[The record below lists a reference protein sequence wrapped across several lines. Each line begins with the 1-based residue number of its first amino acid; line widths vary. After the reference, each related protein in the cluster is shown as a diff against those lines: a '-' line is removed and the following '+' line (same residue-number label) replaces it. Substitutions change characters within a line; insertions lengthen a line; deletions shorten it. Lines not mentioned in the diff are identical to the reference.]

1 MHIDLICGWCKE
13 EDFGKEINE
22 RRGGPPRPTPI
33 RFRGRAN
40 DTAMRR
46 IIITTIIMGTVL
58 AVHAAE
64 KEATV
69 AQFTLSSPSFR
80 NNQPMPAKHSC
91 EGEDASPALKW
102 EGAPAGT
109 KSFALI
115 VDDPDAPGGSWVHW
129 VIYNVSVTGNE
140 LPESVYKTESI
151 RWDKH
156 STSADA
162 VGAARQGI
170 NDFGNVGYG
179 GPCPPRGHGV
189 HHYHFRLYAL
199 DTDLNLAPRVTRK
212 QLESAMKGHILAQA
226 ELIGTYQRE

>member
-1 MHIDLICGWCKE
+1 MRTKICIVAILLSACVWA
-13 EDFGKEINE
+13 
-22 RRGGPPRPTPI
+22 RGEG
-33 RFRGRAN
+33 
-40 DTAMRR
+40 
-46 IIITTIIMGTVL
+46 
-58 AVHAAE
+58 

-102 EGAPAGT
+102 EDAPAGT

-129 VIYNVSVTGNE
+129 VMYGIAAITKE
-140 LPESVYKTESI
+140 LPENVAKTDTVAALGSVK
-151 RWDKH
+151 
-156 STSADA
+156 
-162 VGAARQGI
+162 QGRT
-170 NDFGNVGYG
+170 DFDRAGYG

-226 ELIGTYQRE
+226 ELVGTYQRE

>member
-1 MHIDLICGWCKE
+1 MILVR
-13 EDFGKEINE
+13 NE
-22 RRGGPPRPTPI
+22 PMSKI
-33 RFRGRAN
+33 LAI
-40 DTAMRR
+40 A
-46 IIITTIIMGTVL
+46 IILGIAVT
-58 AVHAAE
+58 VHAAE

-69 AQFTLSSPSFR
+69 AQFTLSSPNFR

-91 EGEDASPALKW
+91 EGDDASPSLKW

-129 VIYNVSVTGNE
+129 VIYGIAASTTE
-140 LPESVYKTESI
+140 LPENVAKT
-151 RWDKH
+151 D
-156 STSADA
+156 T
-162 VGAARQGI
+162 VAALGGVKQGRT
-170 NDFGNVGYG
+170 DFDRAGYG

-226 ELIGTYQRE
+226 ELIGTYQRD

>member
-1 MHIDLICGWCKE
+1 MRTKICIVAMMVSACMWA
-13 EDFGKEINE
+13 
-22 RRGGPPRPTPI
+22 RGEG
-33 RFRGRAN
+33 
-40 DTAMRR
+40 
-46 IIITTIIMGTVL
+46 
-58 AVHAAE
+58 

-91 EGEDASPALKW
+91 EGEDASPSLKW
-102 EGAPAGT
+102 EGAPSGT

-129 VIYNVSVTGNE
+129 VIYNMPAATAGFPENIKQVDLVAAVWPNGLKLSGWKVGEGGLTPE
-140 LPESVYKTESI
+140 TLADLP
-151 RWDKH
+151 
-156 STSADA
+156 
-162 VGAARQGI
+162 GAKQGM
-170 NDFGNVGYG
+170 NSFGKVGYG

-212 QLESAMKGHILAQA
+212 QLESAMNGHILAQA
-226 ELIGTYQRE
+226 ELVGTYQRE

>member
-1 MHIDLICGWCKE
+1 MRTKICIVAILLSACVWA
-13 EDFGKEINE
+13 
-22 RRGGPPRPTPI
+22 RGEG
-33 RFRGRAN
+33 
-40 DTAMRR
+40 
-46 IIITTIIMGTVL
+46 
-58 AVHAAE
+58 

-91 EGEDASPALKW
+91 EGEDASPSLKW

-115 VDDPDAPGGSWVHW
+115 CDDPDAPGGSWVHW
-129 VIYNVSVTGNE
+129 VMYGIAASTKE
-140 LPESVYKTESI
+140 LPENVAKT
-151 RWDKH
+151 D
-156 STSADA
+156 T
-162 VGAARQGI
+162 VAALGGVKQGR
-170 NDFGNVGYG
+170 NDFDRAGYG
-179 GPCPPRGHGV
+179 GPCPPRGHSV

-226 ELIGTYQRE
+226 ELIGTYQRD